1 MLKNRS
7 AAIATMTR
15 ARNQNEAELLYCA
28 LSSLARL
35 GVRIFVTDDPTSV
48 PEFTQ
53 AMKKL
58 PNVRLQQGGHSLA
71 QRIKWSLRRAM
82 RHADF
87 VIYTEPDKKD
97 FFEKGIE
104 ALLHQ
109 AQGDEAV
116 LTIAARD
123 ESSLAT
129 FPDGQ
134 RWTESSFAEL
144 ANRLLGPLPDLL
156 YGPLAF
162 QTRSVGELIE
172 QAPEDVGWGWRTYVV
187 ARCALAKLKIASYST
202 YLPCPH
208 QQSGEDGKNDRV
220 YRLQQLI
227 ENIRGLRLALMDS
240 SFDGDNA
247 LDI

>member
-1 MLKNRS
+1 V
-7 AAIATMTR
+7 
-15 ARNQNEAELLYCA
+15 
-28 LSSLARL
+28 RL
-35 GVRIFVTDDPTSV
+35 GVPIFVTDDPASV
-48 PEFTQ
+48 PDFTE

-58 PNVRLQQGGHSLA
+58 PNVRLQRGGHSLA

-82 RHADF
+82 RDAEF
-87 VIYTEPDKKD
+87 VVYTEPDKKD

-109 AQGDEAV
+109 GNEAA

-129 FPDGQ
+129 FPEGQ
-134 RWTESSFAEL
+134 RWTEASFAEV
-144 ANRLLGPLPDLL
+144 ANRFLGPLPDLL

-162 QTRSVGELIE
+162 KTRSVGELIE

-187 ARCALAKLKIASYST
+187 ARCAIAKLKIATYSA
-202 YLPCPH
+202 YLPCPQ
-208 QQSGEDGKNDRV
+208 QQSGEDGKSDRV

-240 SFDGDNA
+240 SFDGA
-247 LDI
+247 TGLDI

>member
-1 MLKNRS
+1 VLKNRP

-15 ARNQNEAELLYCA
+15 ARNQNEADLLYIA
-28 LSSLARL
+28 LSSLTRL
-35 GVRIFVTDDPTSV
+35 GVPIFITDDPTSV

-53 AMKKL
+53 AMKEL
-58 PNVRLQQGGHSLA
+58 PNVRLQRGGHSLA

-82 RHADF
+82 RVAEF
-87 VIYTEPDKKD
+87 VIYTEPDKKE
-97 FFEKGIE
+97 FFENGIE
-104 ALLHQ
+104 ALLRQ
-109 AQGDEAV
+109 TECNEAA

-129 FPDGQ
+129 FPEGQ
-134 RWTESSFAEL
+134 RWTEASFAEL
-144 ANRLLGPLPDLL
+144 ANRFLGPVPDLL

-162 QTRSVGELIE
+162 HTRSVGDLIE

-187 ARCALAKLKIASYST
+187 ARCAIAKLKIASYST
-202 YLPCPH
+202 YFPCPH
-208 QQSGEDGKNDRV
+208 QQSGEDENSDRV

-227 ENIRGLRLALMDS
+227 ESIRGLRLALMDS
-240 SFDGDNA
+240 LSDEINT